1 MGAGRKTQT
10 FTLAPPTPDLAPYS
24 VPARKL
30 NNNHLGGVIF
40 GCKNSTMIECLS
52 KQLFGWYPEFSA
64 SFAPNFFFTCFRFLI
79 MFLYDLHYLNNG
91 LVVFGIGISISN
103 SSLDSVLVIPKI

>member
-10 FTLAPPTPDLAPYS
+10 FTLAPCPDLAPYS
-24 VPARKL
+24 VPARNL

-64 SFAPNFFFTCFRFLI
+64 SFAPNFFLP
-79 MFLYDLHYLNNG
+79 
-91 LVVFGIGISISN
+91 VFN
-103 SSLDSVLVIPKI
+103 F